1 MKKYVY
7 MECTD
12 VYAVYY
18 YQNRTKYINRN
29 FVGDK
34 TILQLKHNRNSNYLV
49 FSSR

>member
-1 MKKYVY
+1 MKKYVH

-34 TILQLKHNRNSNYLV
+34 NMLRQKHNKNLTYIV